1 MINNDSISPPGHQPR
16 RPRTRCVQASFW
28 DKGVLL
34 RWGGVG
40 VIALLGMSASL
51 ASAES
56 PPLGSTEA
64 ILKLTLAEAVQAAL
78 DQNPTIRIYR
88 ERIEAARSAQRTQLG
103 ALLPN
108 LSSVG
113 KMTNQS
119 FYLGTIGGAPQ
130 RTQPFDIVDARGSF
144 SQSLFSLSLIERW
157 RASRSVFQA
166 TQLESA
172 ATENDTVSTVAL
184 KYYEGLR
191 QEETLRARL
200 ANLKLYE
207 ELVDFIRA
215 RYAGGM
221 VTGLDVARL
230 ESELEHERQRVAL
243 TKGDVERAKLDLL
256 NTLGI
261 GESLQVVLNDSLST
275 FEGPFP
281 DNQQAFELAIRN
293 RPELQMQQQRIK
305 SAELSVKSIK
315 GERLPALSL
324 QGDWGM
330 IGNQSNNTLSTYS
343 VGAVLSVPLWDG
355 GQREGRIGEAS
366 SQLTQEQIRLQL
378 VKNQVSLELREALV
392 TLKAALEQYRV
403 AKDGLKASL
412 TQVSLAQQRIRT
424 LSSTTLELSNAL
436 SALARARD
444 NMVDA
449 LFRVNASR
457 VNLARAT
464 GEAKALR

>member
-1 MINNDSISPPGHQPR
+1 
-16 RPRTRCVQASFW
+16 
-28 DKGVLL
+28 
-34 RWGGVG
+34 
-40 VIALLGMSASL
+40 
-51 ASAES
+51 
-56 PPLGSTEA
+56 
-64 ILKLTLAEAVQAAL
+64 
-78 DQNPTIRIYR
+78 
-88 ERIEAARSAQRTQLG
+88 
-103 ALLPN
+103 
-108 LSSVG
+108 
-113 KMTNQS
+113 
-119 FYLGTIGGAPQ
+119 
-130 RTQPFDIVDARGSF
+130 
-144 SQSLFSLSLIERW
+144 
-157 RASRSVFQA
+157 
-166 TQLESA
+166 
-172 ATENDTVSTVAL
+172 DTVSTVAL

-275 FEGPFP
+275 FEGSFP